1 MRNSYRIDPQER
13 IVHLIWQQ
21 GNIFEEWEE
30 LLEAVFTD
38 PAFVTGFNFLSDRRA
53 ALSSAPSKDY
63 ADRALAYFQR
73 HSALFGR
80 CKVAILSADLI
91 TYSTSRTT
99 SIRAD
104 LASMTVEIQGFDN
117 YEKARRW
124 LLR

>member
-1 MRNSYRIDPQER
+1 MRNSYRIDPQDR

-21 GNIFEEWEE
+21 ENIFEEWEE
-30 LLEAVFTD
+30 LLDAVFTD
-38 PAFVTGFNFLSDRRA
+38 PAFETGFNILSDRRA
-53 ALSSAPSKDY
+53 TLSSAPSKDY
-63 ADRALAYFQR
+63 AERALEYFQR

-80 CKVAILSADLI
+80 CKVAILSADQS

-104 LASMTVEIQGFDN
+104 VASLTVEIRGFDN

-124 LLR
+124 LLQ